1 MQPLMETDEIF
12 AYLGICQ
19 TTFYEII
26 KEDSSFPVRKIRG
39 RWKADPEELKEWFR
53 NQRSTP
59 DHRNVVEINRP
70 RRGRP
75 PLSRTSPKRQ
85 VK

>member
-1 MQPLMETDEIF
+1 MQPLMETDAIF
-12 AYLGICQ
+12 AYLGIGQ
-19 TTFYEII
+19 TTFYRII
-26 KEDSSFPVRKIRG
+26 AEDDTFPVRKIRG

-59 DHRNVVEINRP
+59 DHRNVVEITRP

>member
-1 MQPLMETDEIF
+1 MEPLMETDEIF

-19 TTFYEII
+19 TTFYRLIA
-26 KEDSSFPVRKIRG
+26 EDDTFPVHKIRG

-59 DHRNVVEINRP
+59 DHRNVVETTRP

-75 PLSRTSPKRQ
+75 PTRRTSTR
-85 VK
+85 